1 LQPRADFVRAM
12 FARIA
17 RCYDFMNRLMTL
29 GRDRAWRR
37 YVARQAALPQ
47 GGLALDVATGT
58 ADLALALARQSPQG
72 RVVGV
77 DFCPEMI
84 DIGRAKVATTGQV
97 TVQVDV
103 QDELE
108 TASGSVIASEAK
120 QSPRH
125 NCHHQ
130 WRLLRRSA
138 PRNDISER
146 LPGENPRIRFVMG
159 DALQLPFADG
169 RFDAVTSGFA
179 LRNVADI
186 PQAFTEM
193 GRVVKAG
200 GRVVNLEIARPTLP
214 VFRQIFQL
222 YFYRLVPLLGRFI
235 AGQREAYH
243 YLPASLTHFLSPEE
257 LKAVMERVG
266 LSQVWYRR
274 LMLGTVA
281 VHVGL
286 KE

>member
-1 LQPRADFVRAM
+1 MQPRDLLAADLESAAEVDFVRAT

-29 GRDRAWRR
+29 GRDRTWRR

-58 ADLALALARQSPQG
+58 ADLALALARHSPHG
-72 RVVGV
+72 HVVGV

-84 DIGRAKVATTGQV
+84 GIGQAKVA
-97 TVQVDV
+97 
-103 QDELE
+103 
-108 TASGSVIASEAK
+108 AA
-120 QSPRH
+120 
-125 NCHHQ
+125 
-130 WRLLRRSA
+130 
-138 PRNDISER
+138 
-146 LPGENPRIRFVMG
+146 GENPRIRFVIG

-169 RFDAVTSGFA
+169 CFDAVTSGFA

-200 GRVVNLEIARPTLP
+200 GRVVCLEIARPTLP
-214 VFRQIFQL
+214 IFRQLFHF
-222 YFYRLVPLLGRFI
+222 YFYWLVPLLGRII
-235 AGQREAYH
+235 AGQGEAYH
-243 YLPASLTHFLSPEE
+243 YLPHSLTHFLSPEE

-266 LSQVWYRR
+266 LSKVGYRQ

-281 VHVGL
+281 VHVGFRG
-286 KE
+286 

>member
-1 LQPRADFVRAM
+1 
-12 FARIA
+12 
-17 RCYDFMNRLMTL
+17 
-29 GRDRAWRR
+29 
-37 YVARQAALPQ
+37 
-47 GGLALDVATGT
+47 
-58 ADLALALARQSPQG
+58 
-72 RVVGV
+72 VVGV

-84 DIGRAKVATTGQV
+84 NMGRGKVAKAGQ
-97 TVQVDV
+97 
-103 QDELE
+103 
-108 TASGSVIASEAK
+108 
-120 QSPRH
+120 
-125 NCHHQ
+125 
-130 WRLLRRSA
+130 
-138 PRNDISER
+138 
-146 LPGENPRIRFVMG
+146 NPRIRFVIG

-186 PQAFTEM
+186 PQAFAEM

-200 GRVVNLEIARPTLP
+200 GRVVCLEIARPTLP
-214 VFRQIFQL
+214 IFCQL
-222 YFYRLVPLLGRFI
+222 FHIYFYRLVPLLGRVI
-235 AGQREAYH
+235 AGQEEAYH